1 VNVTPSLEPQPTSA
15 EVLAAFA
22 ARSWRSNAKRQID
35 KGVEFVIGR
44 RDGIYLWNLEGTKR
58 VIDCGTAG
66 GVHSLGHRHP
76 EVLAALTGALAD
88 GRDTGLWSMPN
99 ADYLRLQDRLT
110 QLAPYKGLNRS
121 VITLSSTAS
130 IDVATMFAFRFT
142 QRRKILAY
150 RHGYHGHSGF
160 AVLATGST
168 EEGVIDY
175 YNLPSEYSA
184 FFDTYGDLAEIER
197 RLTPDIGALIVE
209 PMNYETFELAAKDY
223 FEGLSALCK
232 QRGVLFI
239 VDETRTGIGRSGRL
253 WASEHYDIEPAMMIS
268 GKGLSGG
275 LYPVSALLT
284 REDIYE
290 KCMNEHA
297 FAYISSLGG
306 NEISCIVASKV
317 LEVASRPAF
326 LKNVR
331 DTSDV
336 LQRELAAV
344 CRKYHNLVSLG
355 ACQGGLFTV
364 KINDKALAPR
374 LYKAVYDQGVLCHSV
389 SVIEPVVLKF
399 LPPLTL
405 DAGGARE
412 IAGALDR
419 ALEALKI

>member
-1 VNVTPSLEPQPTSA
+1 VTGTLNPELQPTSA

-22 ARSWRSNAKRQID
+22 ARSWRSNAQRQLD

-76 EVLAALTGALAD
+76 DVLAALTDALAD

-99 ADYLRLQDRLT
+99 AEYLRLQDRLA
-110 QLAPYKGLNRS
+110 QLAPHKGLNRS

-175 YNLPSEYSA
+175 YNLPQDYSA
-184 FFDTYGDLAEIER
+184 FFDNYGDLAEIER
-197 RLTPDIGALIVE
+197 RLTPEIGALIVE

-232 QRGVLFI
+232 RRGVLFI
-239 VDETRTGIGRSGRL
+239 VDETRTGLGRSGRL
-253 WASEHYDIEPAMMIS
+253 WASEHYNIEPAMMIT

-306 NEISCIVASKV
+306 NEISCIVARTV
-317 LEVASRPAF
+317 LDVASRPTF

-336 LQRELAAV
+336 LQDELAAV
-344 CRKYHNLVSLG
+344 CRKYHNLVSPG
-355 ACQGGLFTV
+355 ACYGGLFTV
-364 KINDKALAPR
+364 RINDKSLAGR
-374 LYKAVYDQGVLCHSV
+374 LYKAIYDQGVLCHSV
-389 SVIEPVVLKF
+389 SVIEPLVLKF

-405 DAGGARE
+405 DIGGARE
-412 IAGALDR
+412 IASALDR
-419 ALEALKI
+419 TLNSLKI